1 MLEFFEVLWNQTFMQ
16 HAFLTGILASLACG
30 IIGSYVVV
38 KRIVF
43 ISGGI
48 SHSVLAGMGL
58 AYYLGYPPL
67 LGAVL
72 FAILAA
78 LLIGVISLRARQRE
92 DTIIGAVWAI
102 GMAAGLI
109 FISRTPGYN
118 ADLMSYLFGNILM
131 VSRSD
136 LLIIAVLDGLI
147 VLLVF
152 LFYKPFLAV
161 CFDEEYA
168 RLQGIRVDAVYLLL
182 LCLTALTIVVLIQV
196 VGIILVLALLTLPA
210 AMASHH
216 VRGLLPMMLTATG
229 VGMICTSAGLFLSYE
244 PNLPTGATIVMT
256 AGSLYLLS
264 TAYHS
269 LAQYRQRLRG
279 KRW

>member
-1 MLEFFEVLWNQTFMQ
+1 LSEFFQVLWNQPFMQ

-58 AYYLGYPPL
+58 AYYLGYHPL

-131 VSRSD
+131 VSRGD
-136 LLIIAVLDGLI
+136 LMIIAVLDGLI

-152 LFYKPFLAV
+152 LFYKQFLAV

-210 AMASHH
+210 AAASHYA
-216 VRGLLPMMLTATG
+216 RSLLPMMIIATG
-229 VGMICTSAGLFLSYE
+229 VGMVCTSAGLFLSYE

-256 AGSLYLLS
+256 AGVIYLVS
-264 TAYHS
+264 TVLHA
-269 LAQYRQRLRG
+269 LWRYRQRGQHARA
-279 KRW
+279 